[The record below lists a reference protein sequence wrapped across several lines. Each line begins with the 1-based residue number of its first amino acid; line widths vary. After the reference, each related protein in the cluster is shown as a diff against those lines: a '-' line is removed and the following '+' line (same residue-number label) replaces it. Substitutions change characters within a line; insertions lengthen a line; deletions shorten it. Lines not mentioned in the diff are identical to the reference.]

1 MDNILQTILKKLEGI
16 DERIKTLEGGKLKV
30 EEGFKPK
37 VNTPEKKDELLDKAW
52 DIISHS
58 KEEEFS
64 SDFLVKTLGVD
75 EKRAEKIFD
84 QLEKE
89 GYGSCEWKEV
99 N

>member
-1 MDNILQTILKKLEGI
+1 MQTILNKLNGI
-16 DERIKTLEGGKLKV
+16 DERLKALEVGGGKQEVKAA
-30 EEGFKPK
+30 PK
-37 VNTPEKKDELLDKAW
+37 IILPEKKDELLDKAW